1 MERKQN
7 KSEKL
12 SEANYKSF
20 LKGQEILKNSINS
33 IEIEQAKYKSSIN
46 NVEIQ
51 LLKSNSIGFS
61 NPTSINKKSEIK
73 RRVYNKS
80 IKNIYKKYK
89 IFLTKSKYFIK
100 KINLLKFRK
109 YYEQKNFSKHS
120 PNSTSLKYLT
130 TQSYIKYLS
139 INILNLSY
147 FLRKLSR
154 NTNKAFKSI
163 INKFLFLTTVLQ
175 SGYLSNIL
183 HFERSSIHLYNS
195 IKKESKKSLNSL
207 LNILKN
213 SSISIFFNKKF
224 ENQLNIITKNIQ
236 KPLVD
241 LLSLDKNKLFESV
254 KRLGFVSYI
263 YFLPFIYLASEA
275 LIPYIPEYNYSI
287 VNPLSSQIFVKV
299 PILVELIKLFRPLI
313 IGPNLQLWILIGY
326 FLIFPL
332 GYRSLK
338 LSYKVAYNGTIAL
351 IFLMI
356 NYSCTLGQEIMR
368 LGFESIK
375 MIKDILFTSYL
386 VKHLGKTKNKE
397 KEVAFSIFN
406 NLMVRYDFQIIEDYY
421 NFILL
426 VSHRVFSQLALISLA
441 ALLYNCLYYVIY
453 NKNPEILLVTKAA
466 LGTIKNPQEEE

>member
-7 KSEKL
+7 EFNNL
-12 SEANYKSF
+12 RETNYKSF

-33 IEIEQAKYKSSIN
+33 IEIEQSKYKVSVN
-46 NVEIQ
+46 NSELQ
-51 LLKSNSIGFS
+51 LVKNNSIGFS
-61 NPTSINKKSEIK
+61 NPNTINKKIEIK
-73 RRVYNKS
+73 RKIYNNFL
-80 IKNIYKKYK
+80 KNIYKKYK
-89 IFLTKSKYFIK
+89 TFLIKSKYLIK
-100 KINLLKFRK
+100 KINLFKFKK
-109 YYEQKNFSKHS
+109 YYERKNFSKYS
-120 PNSTSLKYLT
+120 SKSTSLKYLT
-130 TQSYIKYLS
+130 TQSYIKFISLY
-139 INILNLSY
+139 ILNLSY
-147 FLRKLSR
+147 ILRKLSR
-154 NTNKAFKSI
+154 NANKSLKMI
-163 INKFLFLTTVLQ
+163 LNQFLLLTTLFQ
-175 SGYLSNIL
+175 NSYLKNVL
-183 HFERSSIHLYNS
+183 HFERSSIHFYNS
-195 IKKESKKSLNSL
+195 IKKKYKSSIISL
-207 LNILKN
+207 LNNLKYKEISNFLNKKLKN
-213 SSISIFFNKKF
+213 QLIIFLKF
-224 ENQLNIITKNIQ
+224 IQ
-236 KPLVD
+236 RPFSD
-241 LLSLDKNKLFESV
+241 ILSLDKKKLLESI

-287 VNPLSSQIFVKV
+287 INPFSGQIFEKV
-299 PILVELIKLFRPLI
+299 PLLVELIKLFRPLI

-326 FLIFPL
+326 FLVFPL

-386 VKHLGKTKNKE
+386 IKHLGKTKNKE
-397 KEVAFSIFN
+397 KEVAFSVFN

-426 VSHRVFSQLALISLA
+426 VSHRIFSQLALISLA